1 MERKINMKYEQHNFV
16 VAVSAKAESMTER
29 MNEVFEVKM
38 ALARY
43 FLNNDH
49 KFAIVSEDIVSNEQR
64 LGAVCNLVVSVVPK
78 SEDVIKQIDEGHA
91 LKTAMADVIWN
102 IGHRCVIADEDM
114 MSDLAKQKIQYL
126 PKEGG
131 QWYEQ

>member
-1 MERKINMKYEQHNFV
+1 MTYDQLNFV
-16 VAVSAKAESMTER
+16 VAVSAKAESMTAR

-43 FLNNDH
+43 FLNNNY
-49 KFAIVSEDIVSNEQR
+49 KFAIVGEDIVSNEQR
-64 LGAVCNLVVSVVPK
+64 IGAVCNLVVSAIPK
-78 SEDVIKQIDEGHA
+78 TEGVIAQIDEGHA

>member
-1 MERKINMKYEQHNFV
+1 MTYDQLNFV
-16 VAVSAKAESMTER
+16 VAVSAKAEALTAR
-29 MNEVFEVKM
+29 MNEVFRIKM

-43 FLNNDH
+43 FIDNDY
-49 KFAIVSEDIVSNEQR
+49 KFAIVGEDVVSNEQR
-64 LGAVCNLVVSVVPK
+64 IGAVCNLVVSAIPK
-78 SEDVIKQIDEGHA
+78 TEGVITQIDEGHA

-126 PKEGG
+126 PKENG
-131 QWYEQ
+131 QWYENV